1 MMLFKTLSL
10 VAIAGVSLAAPAS
23 SSPSPTS
30 SSVTSSHFFSSSS
43 SSSYSAG
50 PSHSSSGN
58 STSSGGNG
66 GGGDVTVTVKNN
78 CGSGLKVYK
87 LTNSA
92 GKQESTNVGAGS
104 SHDFQVDSNWS
115 GRFWGCKDGND
126 CGNYGSAVS
135 LAEFLFKGYGGQD
148 FYDISFVDGFN
159 LPLDISPEGG
169 EGDCGH
175 PSCPSLPSC
184 PKELQTDGGA
194 CKSACAAFNND
205 EYCCRGEYNSPEKCK
220 ASEYADKFKSGC
232 KDAYSYAYDDKTSTF
247 GCKAHKYTV
256 TFCPNGGG
264 SGGGNH

>member
-1 MMLFKTLSL
+1 MMLFNILSL
-10 VAIAGVSLAAPAS
+10 AAIAGVSLPAPAS

-30 SSVTSSHFFSSSS
+30 SSVTSSYFSSSSS

-50 PSHSSSGN
+50 PSHSLSGN

-66 GGGDVTVTVKNN
+66 GGGEVTVIVKNSR
-78 CGSGLKVYK
+78 GSGLKVYK
-87 LTNSA
+87 LTNGG
-92 GKQESTNVGAGS
+92 GKQESTDVGAGS

-148 FYDISFVDGFN
+148 FYDISFFDGFN
-159 LPLDISPEGG
+159 LPLDVLPEGG

-175 PSCPSLPSC
+175 PSVLRFPRAPWNFRPTEVL
-184 PKELQTDGGA
+184 A
-194 CKSACAAFNND
+194 
-205 EYCCRGEYNSPEKCK
+205 RCK

>member
-1 MMLFKTLSL
+1 MMLFKILSL
-10 VAIAGVSLAAPAS
+10 AAIAGVSLAAPAS
-23 SSPSPTS
+23 SSFPSSSSPTS
-30 SSVTSSHFFSSSS
+30 SSVSSSHSSSS
-43 SSSYSAG
+43 SASASSSSAS

-58 STSSGGNG
+58 STSSGNG
-66 GGGDVTVTVKNN
+66 GGVTVTVKNS

-87 LTNSA
+87 LTNGGGA
-92 GKQESTNVGAGS
+92 QESTDVGAGS

-115 GRFWGCKDGND
+115 GRFWGCKDGGD

-169 EGDCGH
+169 EGDCGK

-220 ASEYADKFKSGC
+220 ASEFADQFKSGC

-247 GCKAHKYTV
+247 GCKANKYTV

-264 SGGGNH
+264 K

>member
-1 MMLFKTLSL
+1 MMLFKVLSL
-10 VAIAGVSLAAPAS
+10 AAIAGVSLAAPAS

-30 SSVTSSHFFSSSS
+30 SSVTSSRFSSSSS

-66 GGGDVTVTVKNN
+66 GGGDVTVTVKNS

-87 LTNSA
+87 LTNGG
-92 GKQESTNVGAGS
+92 GKQES
-104 SHDFQVDSNWS
+104 HRRQR
-115 GRFWGCKDGND
+115 RFL
-126 CGNYGSAVS
+126 AR
-135 LAEFLFKGYGGQD
+135 LPAEFLFKGCGGQD

-159 LPLDISPEGG
+159 LPLNISPEGG

-247 GCKAHKYTV
+247 GCKAYKYTV

-264 SGGGNH
+264 SSGGNNY